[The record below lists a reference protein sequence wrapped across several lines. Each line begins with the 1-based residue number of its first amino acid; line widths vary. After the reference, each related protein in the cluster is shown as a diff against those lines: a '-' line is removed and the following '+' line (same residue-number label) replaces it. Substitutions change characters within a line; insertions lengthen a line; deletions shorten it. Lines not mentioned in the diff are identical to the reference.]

1 MKCIEAVRLFPCRR
15 LLTLVACAGCLGA
28 MADRSLTISDWGEVD
43 GETVRLFALA
53 NAAGGEVQ
61 IMEYGGIVVRIRV
74 PDRDGRLGDV
84 ALGFDSL
91 DAYVA
96 GNPFFGTITGRYANR
111 IAGARFE
118 LDGVAY
124 GLAQNNGA
132 HSLHGGARGFD
143 KVVWRGKPMDA
154 GNGVALTYVS
164 PDGEEG
170 YPGSLTTT
178 VTYSWSDANEL
189 SIDYRA
195 ETDRATVVNLT
206 NHSYFNLADGGAG
219 SVLGHEVT
227 IHAERYTPADDEAI
241 PTGQIAPVART
252 PFDFRRPRTLGE
264 RIDADQSQMRS
275 SGGYDV
281 NYVLDGG
288 GGGDGDGGGG
298 RDGEG
303 GELALA
309 ATVFEPTS
317 GRVMDVLTDQPG
329 VQLYTGNHLDGSQV
343 GPGGIA
349 YARHSGF
356 CLETQHFPNSPNEP
370 SFPSTVLRPG
380 QVYATTTVYR
390 FSTNSGGEGR

>member
-1 MKCIEAVRLFPCRR
+1 MAASWCAFGCRIG
-15 LLTLVACAGCLGA
+15 T
-28 MADRSLTISDWGEVD
+28 
-43 GETVRLFALA
+43 
-53 NAAGGEVQ
+53 
-61 IMEYGGIVVRIRV
+61 
-74 PDRDGRLGDV
+74 GRLGDV

-143 KVVWRGKPMDA
+143 KVVWRGEPTDA

-170 YPGSLTTT
+170 YPGALTTT

-241 PTGQIAPVART
+241 PTGQIAPVAGT

-264 RIDADQSQMRS
+264 RIDAHQSQMRS

-288 GGGDGDGGGG
+288 GGG
-298 RDGEG
+298 R
-303 GELALA
+303 
-309 ATVFEPTS
+309 
-317 GRVMDVLTDQPG
+317 
-329 VQLYTGNHLDGSQV
+329 
-343 GPGGIA
+343 GPGRGRRQA
-349 YARHSGF
+349 GAGRHGVRANERPGHGCAHRSAGGAA
-356 CLETQHFPNSPNEP
+356 LHRQPSRRQPSWPGRHRLRETQR
-370 SFPSTVLRPG
+370 VLPG
-380 QVYATTTVYR
+380 DAALSQLAERAVIPIHRAA
-390 FSTNSGGEGR
+390 SGAGLCDDHSVSLQDELR